1 MKYFFIIL
9 LLIINGCTSTI
20 QVSHILNCPT
30 RQQREKALENYL
42 SIEKIY
48 KGTKEGFAKHCH
60 KNNRRNHYHPYCM
73 NWLDY
78 IVILHMEV
86 LERKLEYQRN
96 SECKLIEVN
105 KY

>member
-1 MKYFFIIL
+1 MKYFIIC
-9 LLIINGCTSTI
+9 LLIITYSCTSTI
-20 QVSHILNCPT
+20 QISHILNCPT
-30 RQQREKALENYL
+30 NKQRKEALENYL

-48 KGTKEGFAKHCH
+48 KDTKEGFAKRCH
-60 KNNRRNHYHPYCM
+60 KNNRRNYYHPYCM
-73 NWLDY
+73 NWFDY

-96 SECKLIEVN
+96 SECKLIELK